1 MSHGTVSICV
11 CPSPLLTPPLL
22 PSFHLFQHRQSTR
35 VSPSHPFLPST
46 LPLQPLLVL
55 RVQESRASREPLF
68 VVRPSHKDFGISL
81 PLLPFSLNLFYLIVC
96 PMGQSPY
103 VSVLLLS

>member
-1 MSHGTVSICV
+1 MSHGTVSLCV

-22 PSFHLFQHRQSTR
+22 PSFHLFQHRQSTH
-35 VSPSHPFLPST
+35 VSPSLPFHSST
-46 LPLQPLLVL
+46 PASTSLESARVPCFAPALV
-55 RVQESRASREPLF
+55 RRT
-68 VVRPSHKDFGISL
+68 SHKDFRISL
-81 PLLPFSLNLFYLIVC
+81 PLLTFSLNLFYLILC